1 MKNILLLMLFV
12 FSLIAKDN
20 FVFDGIVSKKDLKKA
35 MSKTEKKLKRI
46 DTVLKKAEENRWLI
60 NKNIKNLEAI
70 KNNSH
75 RINKIALSLDSIK
88 NALYAI
94 KNKKN
99 ITNIV
104 VPENKQV
111 DTKAFDINFKKFE
124 IELESLMKRV
134 SKLEK
139 STKRNIKPQE
149 ESQSVLIEFFE
160 YYVIAT
166 VILLLIM
173 FILIFSLTSK
183 IRNLQYE
190 IGKLSIKKQKKPGV
204 GVS

>member
-46 DTVLKKAEENRWLI
+46 DMVLKKAEENRWLI

-149 ESQSVLIEFFE
+149 ESQSVLFEFFE

>member
-149 ESQSVLIEFFE
+149 ESQSVLFEFFE

>member
-1 MKNILLLMLFV
+1 MKKLILLAFFIL
-12 FSLIAKDN
+12 SLIAKDN

-35 MSKTEKKLKRI
+35 ISKTEKKLKKI
-46 DTVLKKAEENRWLI
+46 DMVLKKAEENRWLI

-70 KNNSH
+70 KNNSQ
-75 RINKIALSLDSIK
+75 RIDKITTSLESIK

-99 ITNIV
+99 VTKIIVPQSKQTNT
-104 VPENKQV
+104 Q
-111 DTKAFDINFKKFE
+111 TLKADFKKLD

-134 SKLEK
+134 SKLERIK
-139 STKRNIKPQE
+139 GKNIQTKE
-149 ESQSVLIEFFE
+149 ESSPILFKFFE

-166 VILLLIM
+166 VVLLLIM

-183 IRNLQYE
+183 VRNLQYE
-190 IGKLSIKKQKKPGV
+190 LEKLSSKKTKKTNT
-204 GVS
+204 